1 MERVSNIGQSGGDA
15 GGLTHTDGQA
25 AVVLVKGDEVEVR
38 GSHVGK
44 QRSLYRGK
52 E

>member
-1 MERVSNIGQSGGDA
+1 MVTWR
-15 GGLTHTDGQA
+15 LTNGQA

-44 QRSLYRGK
+44 Q
-52 E
+52 